1 MRSAPL
7 KDGVNAAPQRA
18 LLKALGLCD
27 DEIGRPLIGVVS
39 SKNDIVPGHMNL
51 DKIVDAV
58 KQGVALGGGVPIVL
72 TVLCWWLRAIR
83 MSPDF

>member
-39 SKNDIVPGHMNL
+39 SKNDIVPGHVNL

-58 KQGVALGGGVPIVL
+58 KQGVALGGGVPSA
-72 TVLCWWLRAIR
+72 TDWQWDTSA
-83 MSPDF
+83 